1 MGSASDEKFSRLIQ
15 SKCTDIFG
23 IPTKM
28 KITSAHKA
36 PDQTLEILSYYEGVF
51 SHSNKFE

>member
-15 SKCTDIFG
+15 SKCVNVFG
-23 IPTKM
+23 IPAEM

-36 PDQTLEILSYYEGVF
+36 PDQTLNILSHYEGALF
-51 SHSNKFE
+51 Q